1 MPRTENNICA
11 QVERAAQHCNDKR
24 LAAKRVGEASAE
36 LFLAVFVSS
45 CGPLTRP
52 GVVTG
57 VMDHSVD
64 VLITGQCASVLK
76 HFLFVEKYFLSVAA
90 NDVSSF

>member
-1 MPRTENNICA
+1 MHRTENNICA

-64 VLITGQCASVLK
+64 VLITGQCA
-76 HFLFVEKYFLSVAA
+76 
-90 NDVSSF
+90 NVS